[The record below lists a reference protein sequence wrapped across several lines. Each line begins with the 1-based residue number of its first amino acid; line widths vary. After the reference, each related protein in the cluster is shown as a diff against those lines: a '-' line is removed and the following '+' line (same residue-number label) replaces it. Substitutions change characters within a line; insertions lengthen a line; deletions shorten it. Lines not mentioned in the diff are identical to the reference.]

1 MITLNSEFWNNRY
14 LDKETGWDIGYVSTP
29 IKEYFNQVKNKELK
43 ILIPG
48 GGNSY
53 EAEFLYNKG
62 FSNTFLLDYA
72 KTPLVNFKKRNPK
85 FPSNQLIHCNF
96 FDYTNNFDIIIE
108 QTFFCAI
115 YPDLRKKYSE
125 KCSELLN
132 KNGKIIGL
140 LFDDQLNNDKPPF
153 GGSKKEY
160 EIIFKNLFKIKKM
173 ETSKN
178 SIPQRLGRELFIN
191 LEKNNYEKK

>member
-1 MITLNSEFWNNRY
+1 MITLNSEFWNKRY

-29 IKEYFNQVKNKELK
+29 IKEYFKQVKNKEIK

-53 EAEFLYNKG
+53 EAEYLHKKG
-62 FSNTFLLDYA
+62 FVNTYLLDYA
-72 KTPLVNFKKRNPK
+72 KTPLINFKKRNPK
-85 FPSNQLIHCNF
+85 FPEKQIINCNF
-96 FDYTNNFDIIIE
+96 FDYEDNFDIIIE

-115 YPDLRKKYSE
+115 YPELRKKYSE
-125 KCSELLN
+125 KCNDLLN

-140 LFDDQLNNDKPPF
+140 LFDDQLNNDTPPF

-160 EIIFKNLFKIKKM
+160 KIIFKNLFNIKKM
-173 ETSKN
+173 EACKN

-191 LEKNNYEKK
+191 LEKKQS

>member
-53 EAEFLYNKG
+53 EAEFLFNKG

-72 KTPLVNFKKRNPK
+72 KTPLVNFKKET
-85 FPSNQLIHCNF
+85 QNF
-96 FDYTNNFDIIIE
+96 
-108 QTFFCAI
+108 QV
-115 YPDLRKKYSE
+115 
-125 KCSELLN
+125 
-132 KNGKIIGL
+132 
-140 LFDDQLNNDKPPF
+140 
-153 GGSKKEY
+153 
-160 EIIFKNLFKIKKM
+160 
-173 ETSKN
+173 
-178 SIPQRLGRELFIN
+178 IN
-191 LEKNNYEKK
+191 

>member
-1 MITLNSEFWNNRY
+1 M
-14 LDKETGWDIGYVSTP
+14 
-29 IKEYFNQVKNKELK
+29 
-43 ILIPG
+43 
-48 GGNSY
+48 
-53 EAEFLYNKG
+53 YNKG

-115 YPDLRKKYSE
+115 YPDLRIKYSE

-191 LEKNNYEKK
+191 LEKKQL

>member
-1 MITLNSEFWNNRY
+1 MITLNSEFWNKRY
-14 LDKETGWDIGYVSTP
+14 LDRETGWDIGYVSTP
-29 IKEYFNQVKNKELK
+29 IKEYFKQVKNKELK

-53 EAEFLYNKG
+53 EAEFLFNKG
-62 FSNTFLLDYA
+62 FTNTFLLDYA
-72 KTPLVNFKKRNPK
+72 KTPLINFQRRNPK
-85 FPSNQLIHCNF
+85 FPNNQLINCNF
-96 FDYTNNFDIIIE
+96 FDYQENFDIIIE

-115 YPDLRKKYSE
+115 YPKLRKKYSE
-125 KCSELLN
+125 KCNDLLN

-140 LFDDQLNNDKPPF
+140 LFDDELNNDKPPF

-160 EIIFKNLFKIKKM
+160 KIIFKNLFNIKKM
-173 ETSKN
+173 EACKN

-191 LEKNNYEKK
+191 LEKKQS

>member
-1 MITLNSEFWNNRY
+1 MLKLSSKFWNQRY
-14 LDKETGWDIGYVSTP
+14 LENDTGWDIGYISTP
-29 IKEYFNQVKNKELK
+29 IKEYFDQINDKKLK

-53 EAEFLYNKG
+53 EAEYLYKKG
-62 FSNTFLLDYA
+62 FVNTYLLDYA
-72 KTPLVNFKKRNPK
+72 KTPLINFKKRNPK
-85 FPSNQLIHCNF
+85 FPKDQLINCNF
-96 FDYTNNFDIIIE
+96 FDYEDNFDIIIE

-115 YPDLRKKYSE
+115 YPRLRKKYSE
-125 KCSELLN
+125 KCYKLLN
-132 KNGKIIGL
+132 KKGKIIGL
-140 LFDDQLNNDKPPF
+140 LFDDRLNNDKPPF

-160 EIIFKNLFKIKKM
+160 EIIFKNLFNIKKM

-191 LEKNNYEKK
+191 LEKKQL

>member
-1 MITLNSEFWNNRY
+1 MITLNSEFWNKRY

-53 EAEFLYNKG
+53 EAEFLFNKG
-62 FSNTFLLDYA
+62 FTNTFLLDYA
-72 KTPLVNFKKRNPK
+72 ITPLINFQRRNPK
-85 FPSNQLIHCNF
+85 FPSNQLIHRNF
-96 FDYTNNFDIIIE
+96 FDYQDNFDIIVE

-115 YPDLRKKYSE
+115 NPKLRKKYSE
-125 KCSELLN
+125 KCNDLLN
-132 KNGKIIGL
+132 KKGKIIGL
-140 LFDDQLNNDKPPF
+140 LFDDKLNNEKPPF

-160 EIIFKNLFKIKKM
+160 KIIFKNLFNIKKM
-173 ETSKN
+173 EACKN
-178 SIPQRLGRELFIN
+178 SIPQRLGKELFIN
-191 LEKNNYEKK
+191 LEKKQS